1 SSHAGFSMR
10 ISNALFASFVAL
22 CLALPLAACGS
33 SSPADNDPFDTLQAC
48 YDDHH
53 SGTDH
58 LPVQQA
64 IATCCLDH
72 PIGGMAAPTCLTTQ
86 ADCEAH
92 VHTALPSIA
101 ASDITAACMIYI
113 SQK

>member
-1 SSHAGFSMR
+1 MR
-10 ISNALFASFVAL
+10 ISSALFASSVTV
-22 CLALPLAACGS
+22 CLALGACS
-33 SSPADNDPFDTLQAC
+33 SNSPADSDPFATLQAC

-58 LPVQQA
+58 LPTQQA

-72 PIGGMAAPTCLTTQ
+72 PIGGMAAPTCLNTQ
-86 ADCEAH
+86 ADCVAH
-92 VHTALPSIA
+92 VRMGLDPSISDA
-101 ASDITAACMIYI
+101 DITAACMIYI